1 MPPSE
6 EEQDGMWQTGDIPK
20 GLVTG
25 WVLRQQ
31 ALTGAPGLSTK
42 AQQHGHLAPVPVLT
56 QASYPTPPSA
66 PLRPAATQTEVQR
79 HFNRWII

>member
-31 ALTGAPGLSTK
+31 APTGAPGLSTK
-42 AQQHGHLAPVPVLT
+42 AQQHRHLALVPVLT
-56 QASYPTPPSA
+56 QASYPTPPHHLHPYA
-66 PLRPAATQTEVQR
+66 RQLHKHKFKDILTDE
-79 HFNRWII
+79 